1 MIMKLT
7 DILREIGE
15 ASSAPYDYKY
25 SGDLYEAY
33 FTTDKGTPYKVNFGI
48 DEYGEME
55 ISFGTVDERD
65 NMNYEIDTNEGNL
78 FRVMSTVMKIINQAI
93 AQFKPSIISFGATKS
108 DPRRMNMYRKYVV
121 NNIKGYSIAHDKDSF
136 LTLQRDTLK
145 DKLKKTFKIT
155 ENGMKLTDILREIEG
170 DEDGMK
176 QMKVN
181 YDLAVEPAD
190 LDKALAALND
200 TKNYGIYAQNMSDR
214 KTLERVFGPS
224 IPSQKAQAA
233 WKDWDSRSE
242 DEKAFKLIDIK
253 NRVPEAWEATQKETE
268 LAYEKWQAEG
278 NDGSINDYLFSLP
291 GKSLP
296 KSLIGTYGKFYY
308 PEKNSEN
315 TKKYGGKMEQDV
327 HYVVEDGKIIFPSTL
342 ENPYK
347 TKPYL
352 SKVLKTIMDNA
363 GVDFKL
369 VDVEQ
374 DGGETPT
381 TREKT
386 PPPTNTPSVLT
397 LTLDPDKIKGKKP
410 ELNAMVKLLQNT
422 YDKNFDY
429 DKENNVIKIT
439 NIKPERR
446 NDVRSQFAKF
456 LKTPTPVKENFDF
469 ERYQMLR
476 RAGIIK

>member
-1 MIMKLT
+1 
-7 DILREIGE
+7 
-15 ASSAPYDYKY
+15 
-25 SGDLYEAY
+25 
-33 FTTDKGTPYKVNFGI
+33 
-48 DEYGEME
+48 
-55 ISFGTVDERD
+55 
-65 NMNYEIDTNEGNL
+65 
-78 FRVMSTVMKIINQAI
+78 
-93 AQFKPSIISFGATKS
+93 
-108 DPRRMNMYRKYVV
+108 
-121 NNIKGYSIAHDKDSF
+121 
-136 LTLQRDTLK
+136 
-145 DKLKKTFKIT
+145 
-155 ENGMKLTDILREIEG
+155 MKLTDILREIEG
-170 DEDGMK
+170 EEDGM
-176 QMKVN
+176 QQLQVR

-190 LDKALAALND
+190 LDKALTALDNP
-200 TKNYGIYAQNMSDR
+200 KNYGIYAQNMSDR

-268 LAYEKWQAEG
+268 LPYEKWQAEG
-278 NDGSINDYLFSLP
+278 NDGSLNDYLFSLP

-315 TKKYGGKMEQDV
+315 QQKYGGKMEQDI
-327 HYVVEDGKIIFPSTL
+327 HYVVKDGKIIFPSTL

-374 DGGETPT
+374 DVEAPKTVEKPKAETVSPLSYTADNLDKAEKARSIFQKEIGDVPTAKYEIEPVKVDGETQY
-381 TREKT
+381 
-386 PPPTNTPSVLT
+386 
-397 LTLDPDKIKGKKP
+397 
-410 ELNAMVKLLQNT
+410 KLIVTGISADQRAKL
-422 YDKNFDY
+422 
-429 DKENNVIKIT
+429 
-439 NIKPERR
+439 
-446 NDVRSQFAKF
+446 FAKKTT
-456 LKTPTPVKENFDF
+456 LKEEQDF
-469 ERYQMLR
+469 NLERYQILR